1 MMNFLKYFS
10 AAAILAVSPLAA
22 QDSVKKIGTVNI
34 GKLFTDYYK
43 VTALREDFKGYSE
56 KISAENE
63 VRVTSIKE
71 LVTKGREMQT
81 KLSSPDISD
90 EEKKELFVQVRNLS
104 NQVKQLQEKHEIW
117 AKQKQQAVREKA
129 RFEDR
134 IILSEIVDMTKEY
147 AVAEGYDFVFDR
159 SGVSG
164 ANVPLLSYSKDATD
178 LTAVLLVIINKDAPE
193 KAEDEK

>member
-1 MMNFLKYFS
+1 
-10 AAAILAVSPLAA
+10 
-22 QDSVKKIGTVNI
+22 
-34 GKLFTDYYK
+34 
-43 VTALREDFKGYSE
+43 
-56 KISAENE
+56 
-63 VRVTSIKE
+63 
-71 LVTKGREMQT
+71 MQT

-104 NQVKQLQEKHEIW
+104 KQVKQLQEKHGIW